1 MKFVYK
7 GTTYRTEN
15 LTDEL
20 KEVMKKE
27 IDFQERKNKE
37 RDEQNKTPEKEVKAK
52 KETDKA

>member
-15 LTDEL
+15 LTSEL

-27 IDFQERKNKE
+27 INFQELKNKE

>member
-15 LTDEL
+15 LTAEL